1 MVLHYDLMCA
11 IMKIGK
17 AILKGVTDM
26 NKISIN
32 QAILDELVEG
42 ILTIMHDELV
52 AIILYGSV
60 ARGSATA
67 ESDVDIALI
76 MKNPLTKECEE
87 RLNDLI
93 VDLDLK
99 YDKVFSVIDIE
110 SGMLQKW
117 MNAVP
122 FYQNLEREGITLW
135 KAA

>member
-11 IMKIGK
+11 IMRIGK
-17 AILKGVTDM
+17 IILKGVTDM

-76 MKNPLTKECEE
+76 MKNPLYARQTSHHGE
-87 RLNDLI
+87 RFAI
-93 VDLDLK
+93 SIRK
-99 YDKVFSVIDIE
+99 
-110 SGMLQKW
+110 
-117 MNAVP
+117 
-122 FYQNLEREGITLW
+122 
-135 KAA
+135 